1 MIENSIMVYVKR
13 LKFKKKRNQKFK
25 NKNKQLIYLNKY
37 LIKEEEKI
45 KMFYKQ

>member
-1 MIENSIMVYVKR
+1 MIVNSTMAQVKKP
-13 LKFKKKRNQKFK
+13 KFKKKRNQKYK